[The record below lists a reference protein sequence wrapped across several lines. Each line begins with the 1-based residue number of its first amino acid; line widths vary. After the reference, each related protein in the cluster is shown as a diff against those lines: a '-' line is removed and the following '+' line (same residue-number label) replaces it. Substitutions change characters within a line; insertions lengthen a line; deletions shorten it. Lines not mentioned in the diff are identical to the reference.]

1 MTDILNVLVGANWNS
16 STIPKTKNNNI
27 RKMTNKFSDTK
38 LNQEPFLKQKTEK
51 LFTISEITRKIR
63 TSLEYDFS
71 NISIIG
77 EISNIKKPRS
87 GHVYL
92 TLKDENAQLQAVVFR
107 NTAGRI
113 KFELKDGMEIIS
125 FGSITVY
132 EPRGQYQIIIDQIEP
147 KGIGALQ
154 LAFQQLKEK
163 LEKEGLFDISHKK
176 PIPFIP
182 QKIGIV
188 TSPTGAAVKDILN
201 IIERRFANVEILLY
215 PVKVQGDGAAEEI
228 AKAIVEL
235 NKLSDIDVIIV
246 GRGGGSLE
254 DLWAF
259 NEEIVARSIYNS
271 AIPVISAVGHEID
284 ITIADLVAD
293 RRALTPSEA
302 GELVVP
308 QRDLLINILEKC
320 KSRLFQS
327 LINKLKLSQD
337 KFARAANSYAMRQP
351 FDKLHMLQQ
360 RLDDFAQ
367 RLNLNIIHTLNTERE
382 KLLGIAGKLESLNPL
397 SVLKRGY
404 TITTRLE
411 DNKPLREAKSLNKGD
426 KIKSRLFKG
435 SVISAILSIE
445 S

>member
-1 MTDILNVLVGANWNS
+1 
-16 STIPKTKNNNI
+16 
-27 RKMTNKFSDTK
+27 MTNKFSDIK
-38 LNQEPFLKQKTEK
+38 LNQELQAILFKQKTEK
-51 LFTISEITRKIR
+51 LYTVSEITNKIR
-63 TSLEYDFS
+63 SSLEHNFS
-71 NISIIG
+71 NISIVG
-77 EISNIKKPRS
+77 EISNIRRPNS
-87 GHVYL
+87 GHIYL
-92 TLKDENAQLQAVVFR
+92 TLKDKNAQLQAVVFR
-107 NTAGRI
+107 NTASKI
-113 KFELKDGMEIIS
+113 KFELKDGMEVIS

-132 EPRGQYQIIIDQIEP
+132 EPRGQYQIIVDQIEP

-182 QKIGIV
+182 GKIGIV
-188 TSPTGAAVKDILN
+188 TSPTGAAIKDILN

-228 AKAIVEL
+228 AEAIAEL
-235 NKLSDIDVIIV
+235 NKLPDIDVIIV

-271 AIPVISAVGHEID
+271 TIPVISAVGHEID

-308 QRDLLINILEKC
+308 QKDLLLDILEKC

-327 LINKLKLSQD
+327 LVNKIRLLKD
-337 KFARAANSYAMRQP
+337 KLAGVASSYALRQP
-351 FDKLHMLQQ
+351 FDKLHRLQQ
-360 RLDDFAQ
+360 RLDEFAQ
-367 RLNLNIIHTLNTERE
+367 RLNLNITHTLNTERE

-397 SVLKRGY
+397 NVLKRGY

-411 DNKPLREAKSLNKGD
+411 DNKPICFANSVSKGD
-426 KIKSRLFKG
+426 KIKTDFFKG
-435 SVISAILSIE
+435 SVISAIIYIE
-445 S
+445 D

>member
-1 MTDILNVLVGANWNS
+1 MANN
-16 STIPKTKNNNI
+16 
-27 RKMTNKFSDTK
+27 FSNTK
-38 LNQEPFLKQKTEK
+38 LNQETFLKQKTEK
-51 LFTISEITRKIR
+51 LFTVSEITREIR

-71 NISIIG
+71 NIGIVG
-77 EISNIKKPRS
+77 EISNIRKPSS

-92 TLKDENAQLQAVVFR
+92 TLKDKNAQLQAVVFR
-107 NTAGRI
+107 NTANKI

-163 LEKEGLFDISHKK
+163 LEKEGLFDVSRKK

-188 TSPTGAAVKDILN
+188 TSPTGAAIKDILN

-228 AKAIVEL
+228 AEAIVEL
-235 NKLSDIDVIIV
+235 NKLPDIDVIIA

-259 NEEIVARSIYNS
+259 NEEVVARSIYNS
-271 AIPVISAVGHEID
+271 IIPVISAVGHEID

-293 RRALTPSEA
+293 IRALTPSEA

-308 QRDLLINILEKC
+308 QKDLLLNILEKC

-327 LINKLKLSQD
+327 LTNKLKLSKD
-337 KFARAANSYAMRQP
+337 KLAGVANSYAMRQP
-351 FDKLHMLQQ
+351 FDKLHRLQQ
-360 RLDDFAQ
+360 RLDEFAQ
-367 RLNLNIIHTLNTERE
+367 RLNLNITHALNTERE
-382 KLLGIAGKLESLNPL
+382 KLSGIAGKLESLNPL

-404 TITTRLE
+404 TITTKLE
-411 DNKPLREAKSLNKGD
+411 NDKPLREVKDVNKGD
-426 KIKSRLFKG
+426 KIKTRFSKG

>member
-1 MTDILNVLVGANWNS
+1 MANN
-16 STIPKTKNNNI
+16 
-27 RKMTNKFSDTK
+27 FSGIK
-38 LNQEPFLKQKTEK
+38 LNQEISLKQKTEK
-51 LFTISEITRKIR
+51 LFTVSEITREIR

-71 NISIIG
+71 NISIVG
-77 EISNIKKPRS
+77 EISNIRKPSS

-92 TLKDENAQLQAVVFR
+92 TLKDKNAQLQAVVFR
-107 NTAGRI
+107 NTANKI

-154 LAFQQLKEK
+154 LAFQQLKER
-163 LEKEGLFDISHKK
+163 LEKEGLFDISRKK

-188 TSPTGAAVKDILN
+188 TSPTGAAIKDILN

-228 AKAIVEL
+228 AEAIVEL
-235 NKLSDIDVIIV
+235 NKLPDIDVIIA

-259 NEEIVARSIYNS
+259 NEEVVARSIYNS
-271 AIPVISAVGHEID
+271 IIPVISAVGHEID

-293 RRALTPSEA
+293 KRALTPSEA

-308 QRDLLINILEKC
+308 QKDLLLNILEKC

-327 LINKLKLSQD
+327 LTNKLKLSKD
-337 KFARAANSYAMRQP
+337 RLAGVANSYAMRQP
-351 FDKLHMLQQ
+351 FDKLHRLQQ
-360 RLDDFAQ
+360 RLDEFAQ
-367 RLNLNIIHTLNTERE
+367 RLNLNITHALNTERE
-382 KLLGIAGKLESLNPL
+382 KLSGIAGKLESLNPL

-404 TITTRLE
+404 TITTKPE
-411 DNKPLREAKSLNKGD
+411 NNKPLREVNDVNKGD
-426 KIKSRLFKG
+426 KIKTRFSKG